1 MGRDTH
7 IPVLQGHRSQ
17 KGRPT
22 NRKKCRDK
30 RISGSHVCAEN
41 TAGIREGLGPGRV
54 TANEGVSGHLRGGD
68 F

>member
-1 MGRDTH
+1 M
-7 IPVLQGHRSQ
+7 SQ
-17 KGRPT
+17 RGRPT

-41 TAGIREGLGPGRV
+41 TADIRDGLGPGGL
-54 TANEGVSGHLRGGD
+54 TANEEVLGRLRGGD